1 MSKLTSK
8 ARRAIYQY
16 VLLNLNGAQMIEIVV
31 NKTLE
36 AQQMPRSALYD
47 WLEERGYRW
56 TPLVGWMKESKT
68 TRLISRAKGDQ

>member
-1 MSKLTSK
+1 MGGCEVSKLTSK

-47 WLEERGYRW
+47 WLGERGYQWHPR
-56 TPLVGWMKESKT
+56 VGWMKE
-68 TRLISRAKGDQ
+68 AK